1 MNLGEGGT
9 MQDSTVAWTRL
20 VVFVVGLLASA
31 ALLGYLVYARFA
43 GADASIDSSDSETL
57 AQIQKQLVSIEKR
70 LGELES
76 RRKAESAKAQPD
88 AKQPETAFPSQGGIP
103 RAPRPRFQVSPE
115 SAMQS
120 QPLAVQPPSTDP
132 ASAQRLARLQQGI
145 GALQEEA
152 ASNREAWQATTDR
165 LAQVSGE
172 LGAQHGQ
179 IIQNQDELNRFL
191 GRTEHTT
198 LTFEL
203 HRGSVPEPVGPV
215 RISLKTSNQKSQRYT
230 LCVYLQ
236 NSCVQVRDRVL
247 YEVVE
252 LAVSRDT
259 APFELIATKVD
270 KDGIVGYLEVPLES
284 PSH

>member
-1 MNLGEGGT
+1 MK
-9 MQDSTVAWTRL
+9 DSTLAWTRL
-20 VVFVVGLLASA
+20 VVFVVSLLATA
-31 ALLGYLVYARFA
+31 ALLGYLVYAHFA
-43 GADASIDSSDSETL
+43 GTDAPTDSADSQTL
-57 AQIQKQLVSIEKR
+57 AQIQKQLVSVEKR
-70 LGELES
+70 LGELEN
-76 RRKAESAKAQPD
+76 RRKAESAKAPLD
-88 AKQPETAFPSQGGIP
+88 VKGPETAIPNQGGIP
-103 RAPRPRFQVSPE
+103 RAPRLRYQVSPE
-115 SAMQS
+115 SAIQS
-120 QPLAVQPPSTDP
+120 QPQAVQPPLTDP

-145 GALQEEA
+145 GALQEET
-152 ASNREAWQATTDR
+152 ASNREAWQATTNR
-165 LAQVSGE
+165 LAEVSGE

-203 HRGSVPEPVGPV
+203 RRGSVPEPVGPV

-270 KDGIVGYLEVPLES
+270 KDGIVGYLEVPLEN
-284 PSH
+284 PGH

>member
-1 MNLGEGGT
+1 MTESSL
-9 MQDSTVAWTRL
+9 AWARL
-20 VVFVVGLLASA
+20 MAFVVGLLAAA
-31 ALLGYLVYARFA
+31 ALLGYLVYTRFA
-43 GADASIDSSDSETL
+43 GTGATTAGEDSQTL
-57 AQIQKQLVSIEKR
+57 ALMQSQLNVIEKR

-76 RRKAESAKAQPD
+76 RRKAESAKAPTDVKTSEPD
-88 AKQPETAFPSQGGIP
+88 ISSLIGIP
-103 RAPRPRFQVSPE
+103 HAPRARYQVSPQ
-115 SAMQS
+115 SAIPS
-120 QPLAVQPPSTDP
+120 QPLTAQQPLPDP
-132 ASAQRLARLQQGI
+132 GSANRFARLQQGI
-145 GALQEEA
+145 GALQEETT
-152 ASNREAWQATTDR
+152 SNREAWQATSNR
-165 LAQVSGE
+165 LAEVAGE

-191 GRTEHTT
+191 GRTEHNT

-203 HRGSVPEPVGPV
+203 RHGSVPELVGPV

-259 APFELIATKVD
+259 APLELIATKVE
-270 KDGIVGYLEVPLES
+270 KDGIVGYLEVPLAN
-284 PSH
+284 PGH